1 MATLLSKFRIQH
13 SHMEIITT
21 VGKKPHADSYRE
33 FKMLIEKWMMHEERG
48 ENKETHPW
56 KINREELLA
65 HKDKVRNDENMGE
78 NGENMSEILFRK

>member
-1 MATLLSKFRIQH
+1 
-13 SHMEIITT
+13 
-21 VGKKPHADSYRE
+21 
-33 FKMLIEKWMMHEERG
+33 MLIEKWMMHEERG

-78 NGENMSEILFRK
+78 NGENFENMSDLFEKIKETCLEDHSRGTSGS